1 MNSRRKVLP
10 LLAVLVAFSLSAG
23 CAENPGAAAIA
34 GGGKNTVEASEMEA
48 LVAIL
53 KTDDITYTADDYG
66 DFEKVGNIGHSLPRN
81 EESITTQAGD
91 VILYQGNSICLYYG
105 TNSWNFTRIG
115 KIEGYSADELCSLL
129 GAGKGEVKVTLS
141 LQ

>member
-34 GGGKNTVEASEMEA
+34 GGGKNTVEASEMYVTVTGNKLKITPAHNSSVEA

-81 EESITTQAGD
+81 EES
-91 VILYQGNSICLYYG
+91 C
-105 TNSWNFTRIG
+105 
-115 KIEGYSADELCSLL
+115 SA
-129 GAGKGEVKVTLS
+129 
-141 LQ
+141 